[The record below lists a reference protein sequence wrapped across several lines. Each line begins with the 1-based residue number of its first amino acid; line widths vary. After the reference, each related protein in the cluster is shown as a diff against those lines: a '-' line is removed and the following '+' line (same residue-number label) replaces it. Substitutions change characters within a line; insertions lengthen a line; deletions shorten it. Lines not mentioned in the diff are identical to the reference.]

1 MSIRKELEDF
11 IYETSSGY
19 RFKHFGEYKK
29 LNWIDEVFY
38 DIYLTINI
46 YQDRNYIDVLEI
58 SEKIYY
64 LYKLDDENLIDD
76 ILRNHFK
83 KEYRKEKLEKLKD
96 IL

>member
-11 IYETSSGY
+11 IYETSSDG

-38 DIYLTINI
+38 DIYLRIKI
-46 YQDRNYIDVLEI
+46 YQDTNSIEVLEI
-58 SEKIYY
+58 KKITYY
-64 LYKLDDENLIDD
+64 LYKLDDENVIDD
-76 ILRNHFK
+76 IIRNHFK

>member
-11 IYETSSGY
+11 IYETSSGN

-29 LNWIDEVFY
+29 FNWIDEVCY
-38 DIYLTINI
+38 DIYLTIRI
-46 YQDRNYIDVLEI
+46 CQDINYIDIFEI
-58 SEKIYY
+58 SENIYY
-64 LYKLDDENLIDD
+64 LYQLDDENVIDD

-83 KEYRKEKLEKLKD
+83 KEYRKEKLEKIKD